1 VQGVF
6 GAEHH
11 EDEQREMLGQVLMMM
26 GNKKEGK
33 ATPPEFPLLTT
44 ILLAYI
50 RKCTTTM
57 MPLTLSKRYQKSD

>member
-1 VQGVF
+1 VIDGK
-6 GAEHH
+6 HH
-11 EDEQREMLGQVLMMM
+11 EHERREMFEQVLMMK
-26 GNKKEGK
+26 GIKKEGK

-57 MPLTLSKRYQKSD
+57 MPLTLSKRYQKSG